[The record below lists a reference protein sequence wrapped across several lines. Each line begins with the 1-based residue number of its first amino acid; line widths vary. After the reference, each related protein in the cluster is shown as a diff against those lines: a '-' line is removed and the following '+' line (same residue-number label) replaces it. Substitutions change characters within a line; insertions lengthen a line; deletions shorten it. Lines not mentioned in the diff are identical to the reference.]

1 MSTHSPETLRAA
13 EDAAAI
19 LSGLARTLA
28 DPQASP
34 TGAKYA
40 EQVAAA
46 AEGVNR
52 LLATHR
58 SEDLDPVWA
67 DIAAEEHLREI
78 CFHLTRR

>member
-1 MSTHSPETLRAA
+1 MRTHSPEVLRAA

-19 LSGLARTLA
+19 LSGLARALS

-34 TGAKYA
+34 TGLKYA

-46 AEGVNR
+46 AEGVSS

-58 SEDLDPVWA
+58 REDLDPVWA

-78 CFHLTRR
+78 CFHLNRR